1 MDFLTLWLAGTA
13 AHKPIAKKRLL
24 IAAALG
30 AFFGTLESCAGI
42 GFGALRV
49 LFGFLLSLAMTAAA
63 YGKPRSAGALLL
75 DSAAVWGAGL
85 LIGGVM
91 TFLMSAGDG
100 TPVGGEERFPLAAA
114 LCFLISL
121 AFSRIGRRRSRAG
134 TVRLVIE
141 SNGVRRELTA
151 LIDSGLTAK
160 EPISLLPVV
169 LVTAR
174 GAGEFAAML
183 KAENPPLRL
192 RVVPLRGIGG
202 ERVLYGF
209 VPEKITVADRET
221 SAVVAV
227 DEKSESFAG
236 TDALMPSELIP

>member
-63 YGKPRSAGALLL
+63 FGKPRSAGALLL

-91 TFLMSAGDG
+91 TFLMSAGG
-100 TPVGGEERFPLAAA
+100 GPPVWA
-114 LCFLISL
+114 
-121 AFSRIGRRRSRAG
+121 
-134 TVRLVIE
+134 
-141 SNGVRRELTA
+141 
-151 LIDSGLTAK
+151 
-160 EPISLLPVV
+160 
-169 LVTAR
+169 
-174 GAGEFAAML
+174 
-183 KAENPPLRL
+183 
-192 RVVPLRGIGG
+192 
-202 ERVLYGF
+202 
-209 VPEKITVADRET
+209 
-221 SAVVAV
+221 
-227 DEKSESFAG
+227 
-236 TDALMPSELIP
+236 